1 MGEKVLV
8 AMSGGVDSAV
18 AACLLKEQG
27 YDVVGVTLSV
37 WDEMPPADDEKARDN
52 VCCSM
57 EDAMDAR
64 SVARTMDFPHY
75 VLNFKNAFQE
85 LVIDNFIQEYAGGR
99 TPNPCVRCNQFI
111 KFDNLFQKAKE
122 LGIEKIATG
131 HYARAEFDSRFGG
144 AVIKKARDANKDQSY
159 VLYPIKRGLVSR
171 VMFPLGAFLKDEVR
185 GMARKYGLC
194 VADKKESQDICFVN
208 SGDYRDFLK
217 KSLNGASR
225 EGDIVT
231 KDGRVV
237 GKHEGIAFYT
247 IGQRKGLGI
256 SAAEPLYVTSLDA
269 RANTVVVG
277 AEDELLQS
285 KVYVENINWLAFENI
300 ESEKTFSAKIRY
312 RSQEQL
318 VRVSPET
325 DEAHARV
332 RFAHP
337 QRAIT
342 PGQSIVFYDGDVLAG
357 GGIIRDVLM

>member
-1 MGEKVLV
+1 
-8 AMSGGVDSAV
+8 MSGGVDSAV

-27 YDVVGVTLSV
+27 YDVVGATLAV
-37 WDEMPPADDEKARDN
+37 WEEMPSADDGPARDN

-85 LVIDNFIQEYAGGR
+85 LVINNFIEEYKSGR

-122 LGIEKIATG
+122 LGISKIATG
-131 HYARAEFDSRFGG
+131 HYARAEFDARYGC
-144 AVIKKARDANKDQSY
+144 AVMKKARDAQKDQSY
-159 VLYPIKRGLVSR
+159 VLYPIKRELLPQI
-171 VMFPLGAFLKDEVR
+171 MFPLGNLQKDEVR
-185 GMARKYGLC
+185 DMARKYELC
-194 VADKKESQDICFVN
+194 VAEKKESQDLCFVQ
-208 SGDYRDFLK
+208 SGDYRGFLK
-217 KSLNGASR
+217 KNLNGGVK

-237 GKHEGIAFYT
+237 GKHDGIAFYT

-256 SAAEPLYVTSLDA
+256 SAPEPLFVTALDA

-277 AEDELLQS
+277 AEEDLLQS
-285 KVYVENINWLAFENI
+285 SVYVDGVNWLAFEKL
-300 ESEKTFSAKIRY
+300 ETMKEFSAKIRY
-312 RSQEQL
+312 RSQEQP
-318 VRVSPET
+318 VRVYPG
-325 DEAHARV
+325 DECHARV
-332 RFAHP
+332 EFFQP

-342 PGQSIVFYDGDVLAG
+342 PGQSLVFYDGNVLVG
-357 GGIIRDVLM
+357 GGIISAMQCGV